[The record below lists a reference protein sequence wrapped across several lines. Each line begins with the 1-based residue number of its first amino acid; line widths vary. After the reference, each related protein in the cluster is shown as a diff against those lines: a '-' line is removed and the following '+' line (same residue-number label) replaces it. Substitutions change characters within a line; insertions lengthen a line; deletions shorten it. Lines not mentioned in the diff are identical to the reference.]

1 MFQVSG
7 NGEIISKSIIITGR
21 TMCKYALEHVLGVYR
36 NAIQLLIFHWIV
48 QPKVLV
54 NSEEKEAHIS

>member
-7 NGEIISKSIIITGR
+7 NGEIISKSLIMTGR
-21 TMCKYALEHVLGVYR
+21 TMWKYAREHVLSVYR
-36 NAIQLLIFHWIV
+36 NTVQLLIFHWIV
-48 QPKVLV
+48 QPKILV

>member
-1 MFQVSG
+1 MY
-7 NGEIISKSIIITGR
+7 
-21 TMCKYALEHVLGVYR
+21 KYALEHVLGVYW
-36 NAIQLLIFHWIV
+36 NAIQLLTFHWIV

>member
-36 NAIQLLIFHWIV
+36 NAIQLLIFHLIV